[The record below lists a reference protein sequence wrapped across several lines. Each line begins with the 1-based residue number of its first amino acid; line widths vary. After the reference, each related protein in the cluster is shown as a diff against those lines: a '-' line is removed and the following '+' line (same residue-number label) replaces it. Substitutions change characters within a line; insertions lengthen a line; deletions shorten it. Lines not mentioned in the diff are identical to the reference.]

1 MIGKWKSLVDTLQVD
16 LRNISS
22 EAKRK
27 HPAVKDAAERAI
39 LKLRSLSAAN
49 DKHINEGKEQLR
61 RKDFS
66 TKYFLTHDL
75 LIPHLL
81 FSVIARSDDV
91 IQPFILGCET
101 KSAKLIFISINC
113 IQRLISH
120 DAVPDTS
127 ITVIIKMLS
136 K

>member
-49 DKHINEGKEQLR
+49 DKHINEGTYYLPYIYPKSYWKVSCLVSSQEFEQQ
-61 RKDFS
+61 
-66 TKYFLTHDL
+66 
-75 LIPHLL
+75 L
-81 FSVIARSDDV
+81 F
-91 IQPFILGCET
+91 
-101 KSAKLIFISINC
+101 
-113 IQRLISH
+113 
-120 DAVPDTS
+120 
-127 ITVIIKMLS
+127 
-136 K
+136 